1 MRNRHSITLDPHELK
16 VMKAL
21 SAELRC
27 GDAAGTRLLERIV
40 GQKSPDASD
49 RILKPQPA
57 HNRTAVG
64 QFVESGSLIRS
75 PRKPGISSIPIELT
89 SHKGSGG
96 TATAKPIGRDAALP
110 VVRSVGNRVQSSISR
125 RTLYLTA
132 GSVLLDFIEQ
142 LGDAFADDK

>member
-1 MRNRHSITLDPHELK
+1 MTLADGLLHKLFTNCSLESVLKLRNGCGMRNRHSITLDPHELK
-16 VMKAL
+16 VMKTL

-40 GQKSPDASD
+40 GQKPPDASD
-49 RILKPQPA
+49 RILKPRPA

-64 QFVESGSLIRS
+64 QFVESGSLILS

-96 TATAKPIGRDAALP
+96 TAT
-110 VVRSVGNRVQSSISR
+110 
-125 RTLYLTA
+125 
-132 GSVLLDFIEQ
+132 
-142 LGDAFADDK
+142 